1 MSLPTIKS
9 NFPKSF
15 KMASKKR
22 PQTSQKTENHYFK
35 IKNKNKKFW
44 ISTVN
49 ILAMFNQ
56 LPIRDCF
63 SDPKKTATWM
73 TTNPSPQ
80 SNSSLLITSASP
92 IQFAYLKFHSILRQ
106 ELLKVSG
113 IHFSPVWM
121 KILQL
126 LTLKKR
132 KKARFTT
139 AKHERHLQLQV
150 IRCLVDITQRNFR
163 ITQHVLGTMALS
175 QCTFIPQVLES
186 YMDS

>member
-22 PQTSQKTENHYFK
+22 PQTSQKTENHYSK

-63 SDPKKTATWM
+63 SDQKTATWIQAPLKKRKHSSK
-73 TTNPSPQ
+73 NQ
-80 SNSSLLITSASP
+80 SITSIQLKPPHHQCIPNP
-92 IQFAYLKFHSILRQ
+92 IWIPEVPLHSSTRAPESVRHSFI
-106 ELLKVSG
+106 
-113 IHFSPVWM
+113 SPVWM
-121 KILQL
+121 KILRL
-126 LTLKKR
+126 LTLKNGFR
-132 KKARFTT
+132 LAS
-139 AKHERHLQLQV
+139 
-150 IRCLVDITQRNFR
+150 QRPNMNA
-163 ITQHVLGTMALS
+163 T
-175 QCTFIPQVLES
+175 CNCK
-186 YMDS
+186 